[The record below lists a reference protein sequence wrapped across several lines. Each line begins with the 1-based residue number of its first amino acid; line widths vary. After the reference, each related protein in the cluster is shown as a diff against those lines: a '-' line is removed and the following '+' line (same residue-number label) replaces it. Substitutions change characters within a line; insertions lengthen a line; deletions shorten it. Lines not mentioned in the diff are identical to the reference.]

1 MKSLRDFVV
10 QITLVFIVL
19 HGVQALVL
27 LYLILD
33 NLEKYNG

>member
-1 MKSLRDFVV
+1 MKSLYEFVV
-10 QITLVFIVL
+10 QLTLAFIVL
-19 HGVQALVL
+19 YGVQALVL

>member
-1 MKSLRDFVV
+1 MKSLHDCVV

-19 HGVQALVL
+19 YGAQALVL

-33 NLEKYNG
+33 NLEIYNG

>member
-1 MKSLRDFVV
+1 MKSLCEYVV
-10 QITLVFIVL
+10 QLTLAFIVL
-19 HGVQALVL
+19 YGVQALVL

>member
-1 MKSLRDFVV
+1 MKSLHDCVV

-19 HGVQALVL
+19 YGVQVLVL

-33 NLEKYNG
+33 NLETYNG

>member
-19 HGVQALVL
+19 YGVRALVL

-33 NLEKYNG
+33 NLETYNG

>member
-1 MKSLRDFVV
+1 MKSLYDFVV

-19 HGVQALVL
+19 YGVRALVL

>member
-1 MKSLRDFVV
+1 MRSLCDFVV

-19 HGVQALVL
+19 YGVQALVL

-33 NLEKYNG
+33 NLETYNG

>member
-1 MKSLRDFVV
+1 MKSLHDFVV
-10 QITLVFIVL
+10 QITLVFIAL
-19 HGVQALVL
+19 YGVQALVL